1 MPEPPQARFPVDK
14 GSLNFVVRPLIQS
27 LLTMNTAFGAR
38 LISGKFFFTNRL
50 PNAQLLSCVSTW
62 RPLLNAIKSAITIPL
77 NNLAV
82 CLSLHFSLF
91 IYLFIYL
98 FSDCN
103 SRTLMRWFIV
113 TVASPVFYRL
123 ESTVCRGQR
132 CRAGSS
138 STRWN
143 RAVARMFFS
152 R

>member
-38 LISGKFFFTNRL
+38 LISGNFFTNRL

-82 CLSLHFSLF
+82 CLSPHFSLF

-98 FSDCN
+98 F
-103 SRTLMRWFIV
+103 I
-113 TVASPVFYRL
+113 
-123 ESTVCRGQR
+123 
-132 CRAGSS
+132 
-138 STRWN
+138 
-143 RAVARMFFS
+143 
-152 R
+152 